1 MSGPV
6 VVPTRLWRIAGALAI
21 THIVFVFAGVAFERS
36 PELGA
41 AADTTEA
48 ALVHSSLPTVFA
60 GGYVEYLG
68 FLVFLAAALL
78 LSRLLRD
85 TGPTAGWLSACIAGA
100 AVTFTAVT
108 FATGMAAGAAA
119 LYDGH
124 RGVSLEV
131 VTSVND
137 IRIFAFY
144 LSAGVLGFFTLAVAA
159 AIRVTAALP
168 RWLSWTGFV
177 VGVLGVASPAL
188 QAWDAVNIVS
198 MLWFAWFLAL
208 GVVGLRGP
216 RRPVATAHEPATARA

>member
-1 MSGPV
+1 MSGPE

-21 THIVFVFAGVAFERS
+21 AHIVLVFAGVAFERS

-41 AADTTEA
+41 SAHTTEA

-85 TGPTAGWLSACIAGA
+85 TGPTRGWLSACMAGA
-100 AVTFTAVT
+100 AVTFVAVT

-131 VTSVND
+131 VTTVND

-144 LSAGVLGFFTLAVAA
+144 LSMGVLGFFTVAVGAA
-159 AIRVTAALP
+159 ARATGILP
-168 RWLSWTGFV
+168 RWLSWTGTV
-177 VGVLGVASPAL
+177 VGVLCVASPAL

-208 GVVGLRGP
+208 GIVGLRGP
-216 RRPVATAHEPATARA
+216 RGAVPAAGEPVTARV